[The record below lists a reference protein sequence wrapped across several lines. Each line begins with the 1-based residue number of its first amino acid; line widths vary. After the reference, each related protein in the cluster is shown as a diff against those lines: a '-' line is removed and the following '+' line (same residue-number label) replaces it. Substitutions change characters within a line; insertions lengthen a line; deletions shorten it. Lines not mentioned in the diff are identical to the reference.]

1 MLPSASITADLTA
14 KWQNGLGSR
23 QMNEFS
29 ETTNRGTLYLVATP
43 IGNLGD
49 ISQRAREILER
60 AGAVAC
66 EDTRRTGKL
75 FEHLGLRARRL
86 LVANEHTEVSIGS
99 TVIALLDQGHDV
111 ALVSDA
117 GTPAISDPGER
128 LVKYVSEE
136 GYRVSVAPGPTAA
149 VAALVLSGLPTKRW
163 VMEGFLPR
171 KGKEREARL
180 ASIAA
185 ETRTTVLFESPRRL
199 RVTLHDLANFCG
211 GDRPAA
217 VMRELTKLYEETA
230 RGTLTEL
237 AARFSGDV
245 KGEIAIV
252 VGGAPQREVDDE
264 TVVAALRE
272 ELASGETRRAAIDL
286 VATTLGVARNRV
298 YALALAV
305 EE

>member
-1 MLPSASITADLTA
+1 MI
-14 KWQNGLGSR
+14 WGR

-29 ETTNRGTLYLVATP
+29 ETTHRGTLYLVSTP

-49 ISQRAREILER
+49 ISQRAREILEQ

-75 FEHLGLRARRL
+75 LEHLGLRARRL

-99 TVIALLDQGHDV
+99 TVITLLDQGHDV

-163 VMEGFLPR
+163 AMEGFLPR

-185 ETRTTVLFESPRRL
+185 EPRTTVLFESPRRL

-237 AARFSGDV
+237 ATRFSGDV

-252 VGGAPQREVDDE
+252 VGGAPQIEVDDE